1 MKKKILYLTFTV
13 ASIIF
18 VTSCKKTEQKVVAS
32 PSQLEGTID
41 VAKFVP
47 TKDELVLISKEIGEV
62 KQDLREKSISD
73 VSAEEKIANTL
84 NPLVEKGENIQEQLI
99 AALKVSKQ
107 YDNMSEQD
115 KLLIS
120 NLTDQQLVQLSLFYI
135 QDENVD
141 IRAKAMPSSSSIIR
155 TCLSAALGVTSI
167 YNLVRNTASLA
178 TVEGAYAAIKL
189 IGGRYA
195 SWVGVGLM
203 VYDFADCYY
212 GLTNYY

>member
-1 MKKKILYLTFTV
+1 MKKKILYFTFTV
-13 ASIIF
+13 ASMIF
-18 VTSCKKTEQKVVAS
+18 VTSCKKTEQKILTS
-32 PSQLEGTID
+32 PSQLEGNID
-41 VAKFVP
+41 ISEFVP
-47 TKDELVLISKEIGEV
+47 SKDELVLISNEIGEI

-73 VSAEEKIANTL
+73 VSAEEKIANAL
-84 NPLVEKGENIQEQLI
+84 NPLVEKGENIQEKLI
-99 AALKVSKQ
+99 AALKDSKQ
-107 YDNMSEQD
+107 YDYMSDQD

-120 NLTDQQLVQLSLFYI
+120 NLADQQLVQLSLFYI

-141 IRAKAMPSSSSIIR
+141 IRAKAMPSTSSVIR

-178 TVEGAYAAIKL
+178 TVEGAYAAIRL

-212 GLTNYY
+212 GLTNY